1 MSAHA
6 TVFEVNPETGEL
18 SDRRDMP
25 TVVSSLLRR
34 AHPQLADFRELGA
47 LRTRTGCLAVVDPIS
62 HLHKQPLS
70 RRAPKGEHPV
80 SLCTTQGGELG
91 AVLVSFA
98 QGEVA
103 SVERATWVWP
113 FADSLRYGVE
123 SGLVA
128 LLDYDEVNELDPI
141 RTERLSLLSSLPP
154 EIPGAVV
161 SLPRVRKWNAVV
173 CRPAPDGNHFY
184 SAHWALDAAGAPLA
198 LILDFAAFA

>member
-1 MSAHA
+1 MPAYT

-25 TVVSSLLRR
+25 TVVSALLRR
-34 AHPQLADFRELGA
+34 AHPQLADIRELGA
-47 LRTRTGCLAVVDPIS
+47 LRTTTGSLAVVDPIA
-62 HLHKQPLS
+62 HQHKQPLS
-70 RRAPKGEHPV
+70 RCAPKGEHPV
-80 SLCTTQGGELG
+80 SLCMTQGGEVG

-98 QGEVA
+98 QGEAA

-113 FADSLRYGVE
+113 FADSVRYGVE
-123 SGLVA
+123 SELVA
-128 LLDYDEVNELDPI
+128 LFDYNEVNELDPI
-141 RTERLSLLSSLPP
+141 RTERLSLLASLASDVS
-154 EIPGAVV
+154 GALV

-184 SAHWALDAAGAPLA
+184 SAHWALDAGGAPLA

>member
-1 MSAHA
+1 MPAYT

-25 TVVSSLLRR
+25 TVVSALLRR
-34 AHPQLADFRELGA
+34 AHPQLADIRELGA
-47 LRTRTGCLAVVDPIS
+47 LRTTTGSLAVVDPIA
-62 HLHKQPLS
+62 HQHKQPLS
-70 RRAPKGEHPV
+70 RCAPKGEHPV
-80 SLCTTQGGELG
+80 SLCMTQGSEVG
-91 AVLVSFA
+91 AVLVSIA
-98 QGEVA
+98 QGNVA

-113 FADSLRYGVE
+113 FADSVRYGVE

-128 LLDYDEVNELDPI
+128 LFDYDEVNELDPI

-154 EIPGAVV
+154 DVSGALV

-184 SAHWALDAAGAPLA
+184 SAHWALDAGGATLA

>member
-6 TVFEVNPETGEL
+6 TVFEIDPETGEL
-18 SDRRDMP
+18 SDRRDMS
-25 TVVSSLLRR
+25 TVVSALLRR
-34 AHPQLADFRELGA
+34 THPQVAGVVELGA
-47 LRTRTGCLAVVDPIS
+47 FRTTTGELAVVDPIA

-80 SLCTTQGGELG
+80 SLCTTQGGEVG
-91 AVLVSFA
+91 AVLVSLA
-98 QGEVA
+98 QGAVA

-113 FADSLRYGVE
+113 FADSTRYGTK

-128 LLDYDEVNELDPI
+128 LVDYNEVNELDPV
-141 RTERLSLLSSLPP
+141 RTERLSSLASLPP
-154 EIPGAVV
+154 EVLGSFV

-173 CRPAPDGNHFY
+173 CRPASDGNHFY
-184 SAHWALDAAGAPLA
+184 SAHWALDAAGQPLA

>member
-1 MSAHA
+1 MPAHA

-25 TVVSSLLRR
+25 TVVSALLRR
-34 AHPQLADFRELGA
+34 AHPQLADIRELGA
-47 LRTRTGCLAVVDPIS
+47 LRTTTGSLAVVDPIA
-62 HLHKQPLS
+62 HQHKQPLS
-70 RRAPKGEHPV
+70 RCAPKGEHPV
-80 SLCTTQGGELG
+80 SLCMTQGSEVG
-91 AVLVSFA
+91 AVLVSIA
-98 QGEVA
+98 QGNVA

-113 FADSLRYGVE
+113 FADAVRYGVE

-128 LLDYDEVNELDPI
+128 LFDYDEVNELDPI
-141 RTERLSLLSSLPP
+141 RTERLSLLASLASDVS
-154 EIPGAVV
+154 GALV

-184 SAHWALDAAGAPLA
+184 SAHWALNAGGATLA

>member
-1 MSAHA
+1 MPAYT

-18 SDRRDMP
+18 SDKRDMP
-25 TVVSSLLRR
+25 TVVSALLRR
-34 AHPQLADFRELGA
+34 AHPQLADIRELGA
-47 LRTRTGCLAVVDPIS
+47 LRTTTGCLTIINPIA
-62 HLHKQPLS
+62 HQHKQPLS
-70 RRAPKGEHPV
+70 RRAPKGEYLV
-80 SLCTTQGGELG
+80 SLCMTQGGEVG

-113 FADSLRYGVE
+113 FADSVRYGVE

-128 LLDYDEVNELDPI
+128 LFDYNEVNELDPI

-154 EIPGAVV
+154 DVSGALV

-184 SAHWALDAAGAPLA
+184 SAHWALDAGGATLA

>member
-6 TVFEVNPETGEL
+6 TVFEVNLETGEL

-25 TVVSSLLRR
+25 TVVSALLRR
-34 AHPQLADFRELGA
+34 AHPQLADIRELGA

-62 HLHKQPLS
+62 HLHRQPLS
-70 RRAPKGEHPV
+70 RGAPKGEHPV
-80 SLCTTQGGELG
+80 SLCTTQGGEIG

-154 EIPGAVV
+154 EVPGAVV
-161 SLPRVRKWNAVV
+161 SLPRVRKWNVVV

-198 LILDFAAFA
+198 LILDFATFA

>member
-1 MSAHA
+1 MPAYT

-25 TVVSSLLRR
+25 TVVSALLRR
-34 AHPQLADFRELGA
+34 AHPQLADIRELGA
-47 LRTRTGCLAVVDPIS
+47 LRTTTGSLAVVDPIA
-62 HLHKQPLS
+62 HQHKQPLS
-70 RRAPKGEHPV
+70 RCAPKGEHPV
-80 SLCTTQGGELG
+80 SLCMTQGGEVG

-98 QGEVA
+98 QGEAA

-113 FADSLRYGVE
+113 FADSVRYGVE
-123 SGLVA
+123 SELVA
-128 LLDYDEVNELDPI
+128 LFDYNEVNELDPI
-141 RTERLSLLSSLPP
+141 RTERLSLLASLASDVS
-154 EIPGAVV
+154 GALV

-184 SAHWALDAAGAPLA
+184 SAHWALDAGGATLA

>member
-25 TVVSSLLRR
+25 TVVSALLRR
-34 AHPQLADFRELGA
+34 AHPQLADIRELGA
-47 LRTRTGCLAVVDPIS
+47 LRTTTGSLAVVDPIA
-62 HLHKQPLS
+62 HQHKQPLS
-70 RRAPKGEHPV
+70 RCAPKGEHPV
-80 SLCTTQGGELG
+80 SLCMTQGGEVG

-113 FADSLRYGVE
+113 FADAVRYGVE

-128 LLDYDEVNELDPI
+128 LFDYDEVNELDPI
-141 RTERLSLLSSLPP
+141 RTERLSLLASLASDVS
-154 EIPGAVV
+154 GALV

-184 SAHWALDAAGAPLA
+184 SAHWALNAGGATLA

>member
-1 MSAHA
+1 MSVHA

-18 SDRRDMP
+18 SDKRDMP
-25 TVVSSLLRR
+25 TVVSALLRR
-34 AHPQLADFRELGA
+34 AHPQLADIREREA
-47 LRTRTGCLAVVDPIS
+47 LRTTTGCLAVVDPIA

-80 SLCTTQGGELG
+80 SLCMTQGGEVG

-113 FADSLRYGVE
+113 FADAVRYGVE

-128 LLDYDEVNELDPI
+128 LFDYNEVNELDPI

-154 EIPGAVV
+154 DVSGALV

-184 SAHWALDAAGAPLA
+184 SAHWALNAGGATLA

>member
-70 RRAPKGEHPV
+70 RRAPKGEYLV
-80 SLCTTQGGELG
+80 SLCMTQGGEVG

-98 QGEVA
+98 QGEFA
-103 SVERATWVWP
+103 SIERATWVWP

-141 RTERLSLLSSLPP
+141 RTERLSRLASLPP
-154 EIPGAVV
+154 DVSGALV
-161 SLPRVRKWNAVV
+161 SLPRVRKWNAVI

-184 SAHWALDAAGAPLA
+184 SAHWALDAGGATLA
-198 LILDFAAFA
+198 LILDFAAFE

>member
-1 MSAHA
+1 MPAYT

-25 TVVSSLLRR
+25 TVVSALLRR
-34 AHPQLADFRELGA
+34 AHPQLADIRELGA
-47 LRTRTGCLAVVDPIS
+47 LRTTTGSLAVVDPIA
-62 HLHKQPLS
+62 HQHKQPLS
-70 RRAPKGEHPV
+70 RCAPKGEHPV
-80 SLCTTQGGELG
+80 SLCMTQGGEVG

-98 QGEVA
+98 QGEAA

-113 FADSLRYGVE
+113 FADSVRYGVE
-123 SGLVA
+123 SELVA
-128 LLDYDEVNELDPI
+128 LFDYNEVNELDPI
-141 RTERLSLLSSLPP
+141 RTERLSLLASLASDVS
-154 EIPGAVV
+154 GALV

-184 SAHWALDAAGAPLA
+184 SAHWALDASGATLA

>member
-80 SLCTTQGGELG
+80 SLCTTQGGEIG

>member
-154 EIPGAVV
+154 DVSGALV

-184 SAHWALDAAGAPLA
+184 SAHWALNAGGATLA

>member
-1 MSAHA
+1 MSVHA

-25 TVVSSLLRR
+25 TVVSALLRR
-34 AHPQLADFRELGA
+34 AHPQLADIRELGA
-47 LRTRTGCLAVVDPIS
+47 LRTTTGSLAVVDPIA
-62 HLHKQPLS
+62 HQHKQPLS
-70 RRAPKGEHPV
+70 RCAPKGEHPV
-80 SLCTTQGGELG
+80 SLCMTQGSEVG
-91 AVLVSFA
+91 AVLVSIA
-98 QGEVA
+98 QGNVA

-113 FADSLRYGVE
+113 FADSVRYGVE

-128 LLDYDEVNELDPI
+128 LFDYDEVNELDPI

-154 EIPGAVV
+154 DVSGALV

-184 SAHWALDAAGAPLA
+184 SAHWALDAGGATLA

>member
-1 MSAHA
+1 MSVHA
-6 TVFEVNPETGEL
+6 TVFEMNPETGEL

-25 TVVSSLLRR
+25 TVVSALLRR
-34 AHPQLADFRELGA
+34 AHPQLADIRELGA
-47 LRTRTGCLAVVDPIS
+47 LRTTTGSLAVVDPIA
-62 HLHKQPLS
+62 HQHKQPLS
-70 RRAPKGEHPV
+70 RCAPKGEHPV
-80 SLCTTQGGELG
+80 SLCMTQGGEVG
-91 AVLVSFA
+91 AVLVSIA
-98 QGEVA
+98 QGKVA

-113 FADSLRYGVE
+113 FADSVRYGVE

-141 RTERLSLLSSLPP
+141 RTERLSLLASLASDVS
-154 EIPGAVV
+154 GALV

-184 SAHWALDAAGAPLA
+184 SAHWALDAGGATLA

>member
-18 SDRRDMP
+18 SDKRDMP
-25 TVVSSLLRR
+25 TVVSALLRR
-34 AHPQLADFRELGA
+34 AHPQLADIRELGA
-47 LRTRTGCLAVVDPIS
+47 LRTTTGSLAVVDPIA
-62 HLHKQPLS
+62 HQHKQPLS
-70 RRAPKGEHPV
+70 RCAPKGEHPV
-80 SLCTTQGGELG
+80 SLCMTQGGEVG
-91 AVLVSFA
+91 AVLVSIA
-98 QGEVA
+98 QGNVA

-113 FADSLRYGVE
+113 FADSVRYGVE

-128 LLDYDEVNELDPI
+128 LFDYNEVNELDPI

-154 EIPGAVV
+154 DVSGALV

-184 SAHWALDAAGAPLA
+184 SAHWALDAGGATLA

>member
-6 TVFEVNPETGEL
+6 TVFDVNPETGEL

>member
-6 TVFEVNPETGEL
+6 TVFEMNPETGEL

-25 TVVSSLLRR
+25 TVVSALLRR
-34 AHPQLADFRELGA
+34 AHPQLADIRELGV
-47 LRTRTGCLAVVDPIS
+47 LRTTTGCLAVVDPIA
-62 HLHKQPLS
+62 HQHKQPLS

-80 SLCTTQGGELG
+80 SLCTTQGGEVG
-91 AVLVSFA
+91 AVLVSFE
-98 QGEVA
+98 QGEAA

-113 FADSLRYGVE
+113 FADSVRYGVE

-128 LLDYDEVNELDPI
+128 LFDYDEVNELDPI
-141 RTERLSLLSSLPP
+141 RTERLSRLASLPP
-154 EIPGAVV
+154 DVSGALV

-184 SAHWALDAAGAPLA
+184 SAHWALNAGGATLA

>member
-1 MSAHA
+1 MSVHA

-34 AHPQLADFRELGA
+34 AHPQLADIRELGP
-47 LRTRTGCLAVVDPIS
+47 LRTTTGCLAVVDPIS

-80 SLCTTQGGELG
+80 SLCMTQGGEVG

-98 QGEVA
+98 QGEAA

-113 FADSLRYGVE
+113 FADSVRYGVE

-128 LLDYDEVNELDPI
+128 LFDYDEVNELDPI
-141 RTERLSLLSSLPP
+141 RTERLSRLASLPP
-154 EIPGAVV
+154 DVSGALV

-184 SAHWALDAAGAPLA
+184 SAHWALDAGGATLA

>member
-1 MSAHA
+1 MSVHA

-18 SDRRDMP
+18 SDKRDMP
-25 TVVSSLLRR
+25 TVVSALLRR
-34 AHPQLADFRELGA
+34 AHPQLADIRERGA
-47 LRTRTGCLAVVDPIS
+47 LRTTTGCLAVVDPIA

-80 SLCTTQGGELG
+80 SLCMTQGGEVG

-113 FADSLRYGVE
+113 FADSVRYGVE

-128 LLDYDEVNELDPI
+128 LFDYDEVNELDPI
-141 RTERLSLLSSLPP
+141 RTERLSRLASLPP
-154 EIPGAVV
+154 DVSGALVA
-161 SLPRVRKWNAVV
+161 LPRVRKWNAVI

-184 SAHWALDAAGAPLA
+184 SAHWALDAGGATLA

>member
-1 MSAHA
+1 MSVHA

-18 SDRRDMP
+18 SDKRDMP
-25 TVVSSLLRR
+25 TVVSALLRR
-34 AHPQLADFRELGA
+34 AHPQLADIRERGA
-47 LRTRTGCLAVVDPIS
+47 LRTTTGCLAVVDPIA

-80 SLCTTQGGELG
+80 SLCMTQGGEVG

-113 FADSLRYGVE
+113 FADSVRYGVE

-141 RTERLSLLSSLPP
+141 RTERLSRLASLPP
-154 EIPGAVV
+154 DVSGALVA
-161 SLPRVRKWNAVV
+161 LPRVRKWNAVI

-184 SAHWALDAAGAPLA
+184 SAHWALNAGGATLA